1 MKTIRIYLLITL
13 LLPFSGVLAQTSFEE
28 IDANPTKAGGVYLA
42 YPLEKHL
49 QTPTPKGYQPF
60 YISHYGRHGSR
71 FLLGDGDYKWII
83 DLLQD
88 ANKQHAL
95 TGLGRELLAKL
106 QELWPVVEGR
116 GGDLTSVGER
126 QHRGIA
132 HRMYTHYPE
141 VFRKTKKVSARSTMS
156 LRCAMSMAA
165 FSDEL
170 KGLSPGLDM
179 HLEAS
184 EKYVRYLNW
193 QSKESNTFADS
204 KHGPWVEEYR
214 KFTAAQT
221 RPERMCKS
229 LFNDSIYILKKVNPS
244 ELMWGLY
251 WIVVDMQ
258 DIDTAIQL
266 PQVLTN
272 RELFDLWQVINY
284 KFYVDG
290 ANHADGKGS
299 CPGKAVPLVKNIIE
313 SADEAITNKN
323 IAATLRFG
331 HDGNII
337 PLLALIKLE
346 NFDASVSNPY
356 EVYKVWSD
364 FKAVPMAGNIQ
375 LIFYK
380 NKKDDVLVKILHNEK
395 ETHVA
400 LQTDIFPYYHWKD
413 LRAYLQSLL

>member
-1 MKTIRIYLLITL
+1 ML
-13 LLPFSGVLAQTSFEE
+13 LLPLGGAWAQTSFEE
-28 IDANPTKAGGVYLA
+28 IDANPAKAGGVYLV
-42 YPLEKHL
+42 YPVEEYQ
-49 QTPTPKGYQPF
+49 QTPAPKGYQPF

-71 FLLGDGDYKWII
+71 FLLGDRDYKWII
-83 DLLQD
+83 DLLKD
-88 ANKQHAL
+88 AQAQQAL
-95 TGLGRELLAKL
+95 TDLGRDLLTKL
-106 QELWPVVEGR
+106 EELWPVVEGR

-132 HRMYTHYPE
+132 HRMYVHYPE
-141 VFRKTKKVSARSTMS
+141 VFQKAKMVSARSTMS

-165 FSDEL
+165 FCDEL

-193 QSKESNTFADS
+193 QSNASNAFADE

-214 KFTAAQT
+214 KFSLAQT
-221 RPERMCKS
+221 HPERMCQS
-229 LFNDSIYILKKVNPS
+229 LFCDSNYVLKKVNPS
-244 ELMWGLY
+244 EFMWGLY

-258 DIDTAIQL
+258 DIDTTIQL

-290 ANHADGKGS
+290 ANHADGKGA
-299 CPGKAVPLVKNIIE
+299 CPGKAAPLVKNIIE
-313 SADEAITNKN
+313 SADEAIDSNN

-337 PLLALIKLE
+337 PLLAFIKLE
-346 NFDASVSNPY
+346 HFDVSVSNPY

-375 LIFYK
+375 FIFYK
-380 NKKDDVLVKILHNEK
+380 TKKNDVLVKVLHNER
-395 ETHVA
+395 EAHLA
-400 LQTDIFPYYHWKD
+400 LPSDIFPFYHWKD
-413 LRAYLQSLL
+413 LRNYLQSLL

>member
-1 MKTIRIYLLITL
+1 ML
-13 LLPFSGVLAQTSFEE
+13 LLPLGGAWAQTSFEE
-28 IDANPTKAGGVYLA
+28 IDANPAKAGGVYLV
-42 YPLEKHL
+42 YPVEEYQ
-49 QTPTPKGYQPF
+49 QTPAPKGYQPF

-71 FLLGDGDYKWII
+71 FLLGDRDYKWII
-83 DLLQD
+83 DLLKD
-88 ANKQHAL
+88 AQAQQAL
-95 TGLGRELLAKL
+95 TDLGRDLLTKL
-106 QELWPVVEGR
+106 EELWPVVEGR

-132 HRMYTHYPE
+132 HRMYVHYPE
-141 VFRKTKKVSARSTMS
+141 VFQKAKMVSARSTMS

-165 FSDEL
+165 FCDEL

-193 QSKESNTFADS
+193 QSNASNAFADE

-214 KFTAAQT
+214 KFSLAQT
-221 RPERMCKS
+221 HPERMCQS
-229 LFNDSIYILKKVNPS
+229 LFCDSNYVLKKVNPS
-244 ELMWGLY
+244 EFMWGLY
-251 WIVVDMQ
+251 WIAVDMQ
-258 DIDTAIQL
+258 DIDTTIQL

-290 ANHADGKGS
+290 ANHADGKGA
-299 CPGKAVPLVKNIIE
+299 CPGKAAPLVKNIIE
-313 SADEAITNKN
+313 SADEAIDSNN

-337 PLLALIKLE
+337 PLLAFIKLE
-346 NFDASVSNPY
+346 HFDVSVSNPY

-375 LIFYK
+375 FIFYK
-380 NKKDDVLVKILHNEK
+380 NKKNDVLVKVLHNER
-395 ETHVA
+395 EAHLA
-400 LQTDIFPYYHWKD
+400 LPSDIFPFYHWKD
-413 LRAYLQSLL
+413 LRNYLQSLL

>member
-1 MKTIRIYLLITL
+1 ML
-13 LLPFSGVLAQTSFEE
+13 LLSFGGAWAQTSFEE
-28 IDANPTKAGGVYLA
+28 IDANPAKAGGVYLT
-42 YPLEKHL
+42 YPVEEYH
-49 QTPTPKGYQPF
+49 QTPAPKGYQPF

-71 FLLGDGDYKWII
+71 FLLRDKDYKWII
-83 DLLQD
+83 DLLKD
-88 ANKQHAL
+88 ADNQHAL
-95 TGLGRELLAKL
+95 TDLGRDLLVKL
-106 QELWPVVEGR
+106 QELWPIVEDR

-132 HRMYTHYPE
+132 YRMYTHYPE

-165 FSDEL
+165 FCDEL
-170 KGLSPGLDM
+170 KGFSPGLEM

-184 EKYVRYLNW
+184 EKYVKYLNW
-193 QSKESNTFADS
+193 QSKESNAFADD

-214 KFTAAQT
+214 KFSLAQT
-221 RPERMCKS
+221 RPERMCRS
-229 LFNDSIYILKKVNPS
+229 LFSDSIYVLKKVNPS

-251 WIVVDMQ
+251 WIIVDMQ
-258 DIDTAIQL
+258 DIDTTIQL

-272 RELFDLWQVINY
+272 RELFNLWQVINY

-290 ANHADGKGS
+290 ANHADGKGA
-299 CPGKAVPLVKNIIE
+299 CPRKAVPLVKNIIE
-313 SADEAITNKN
+313 SADEAIVNKN

-346 NFDASVSNPY
+346 NFNASVSNPY

-380 NKKDDVLVKILHNEK
+380 NKKNDVLVKILHNEK
-395 ETHVA
+395 EAHVA
-400 LQTDIFPYYHWKD
+400 LHTDIFPYYHWKE
-413 LRAYLQSLL
+413 LRSYLQSLL